1 MVELAHAQAHARD
14 AIASVRGIAPRC
26 AGATWAH
33 QDVTTL
39 EIYTL
44 PIPAHQREA
53 VERLSQLVTN
63 GDELH
68 HLRGELPGHTEQ
80 IQ

>member
-1 MVELAHAQAHARD
+1 MQRLIVRH
-14 AIASVRGIAPRC
+14 SVRRIPIPAQLGHSDPRM
-26 AGATWAH
+26 
-33 QDVTTL
+33 TL

-53 VERLSQLVTN
+53 VENLSRMVTN
-63 GDELH
+63 GDESPKNA
-68 HLRGELPGHTEQ
+68 EALPLLTQQ